1 MPAPLLIVTPQATF
15 GELIRVS
22 LEDTGQ
28 YLVRLAISGKE
39 AQEIAN
45 RIHFQ
50 LVIIDSAITD
60 IPFVPLCK
68 NMLDIQKGIRL
79 IVIPPD
85 NDVNHPSLEGLLPHG
100 YLSKPFYL
108 PDLMKTVSQL
118 LHERDIELHTAT
130 PYSVPIPPWVQD
142 TFTLQMY
149 LDQEMKD
156 TQALAG
162 LIGIYHPN
170 LDNCSLRAWT
180 GQLTAESAVELI
192 TLIFRYWNKD
202 QNTDIMRF
210 IRLAEEKRDFLIYAT
225 KMLGDFIL
233 VLAYDSKAPLSQIR
247 PQTKNIAQ
255 VLSTIPPQK
264 LNKSDEF
271 KVTSIPAAPQDRH
284 SKQNDWVSEEP
295 TTSSKPEPEE
305 SESSFQ
311 SANIVKDSVLKS
323 NPSISSEEYD
333 EEDLVDVPNLTA
345 LLGSFPP
352 PDPNLPA
359 TSNIEVD
366 TKVFTVQEKPLTEW
380 HNWQE
385 APLQISELPVADS
398 SNLNLDEKTSDQTSE
413 IAEVENYFLAEA
425 PVNAL
430 EDTRPHVVTVLTSI
444 SQLEPVSSALSQ
456 INYTCIL
463 VPRLPQHYLTGDL
476 ADRLAQWIHQLC
488 LAYGWRLEGIAIR
501 PEYLQWTVQ
510 VAPSI
515 SPGNLVRIIRQRS
528 SFNIFNRYTTLREQN
543 PSGDFWAPGYLI
555 VSGIQPPS
563 AQLLREYIIQT
574 RKRQG
579 VIK

>member
-1 MPAPLLIVTPQATF
+1 MPAALLVATPHAAF

-28 YLVRLAISGKE
+28 YQVRLVMSGKE
-39 AQEIAN
+39 AQDVAS
-45 RIHFQ
+45 RSHFQ
-50 LVIIDSAITD
+50 LAILDSALTEM
-60 IPFVPLCK
+60 PFVPLCK
-68 NMLDIQKGIRL
+68 SILELQKGVRL

-85 NDVNHPSLEGLLPHG
+85 NDVNHPSLGDLLPHG
-100 YLSKPFYL
+100 YLSRPFYL
-108 PDLMKTVSQL
+108 PDMINTVSQL
-118 LHERDIELHTAT
+118 LDERDVELRTAT
-130 PYSVPIPPWVQD
+130 PSSVTIPPWVQD
-142 TFTLQMY
+142 TITLQMY
-149 LDQEMKD
+149 LDQEMKS

-162 LIGIYHPN
+162 LIGIYRPN
-170 LDNCSLRAWT
+170 LDNCSLRVWT
-180 GQLTAESAVELI
+180 GQLTAESAAELI
-192 TLIFRYWNKD
+192 TIIFRYWNKD
-202 QNTDIMRF
+202 ENTDIMRF

-225 KMLGDFIL
+225 KMMGDFIL

-264 LNKSDEF
+264 PDKPKEN
-271 KVTSIPAAPQDRH
+271 KVTSLLAAPQAEQ
-284 SKQNDWVSEEP
+284 SKQNEWVSEVLPNPAQSEL
-295 TTSSKPEPEE
+295 EE
-305 SESSFQ
+305 SEGKFRATNEES
-311 SANIVKDSVLKS
+311 DSIPKS
-323 NPSISSEEYD
+323 IPTLSTEEFD
-333 EEDLVDVPNLTA
+333 EEDLADVPNLTA

-352 PDPNLPA
+352 PDPYSPP
-359 TSNIEVD
+359 TPKREVD
-366 TKVFTVQEKPLTEW
+366 NNVFTVPEKPLTEW

-385 APLQISELPVADS
+385 APLPITELPVADS
-398 SNLNLDEKTSDQTSE
+398 STLNLDTRTTDETSE
-413 IAEVENYFLAEA
+413 IAEVENYFLAEP

-430 EDTRPHVVTVLTSI
+430 EDTRPHVVTALTSI
-444 SQLEPVSSALSQ
+444 GQLEPVSAALSQ
-456 INYTCIL
+456 LNYTCVL
-463 VPRLPQHYLTGDL
+463 VPRLPQHYLTGEL

-528 SFNIFNRYTTLREQN
+528 SLNIFNQYAILREQN
-543 PSGDFWAPGYLI
+543 PSGDFWASGYLI

>member
-1 MPAPLLIVTPQATF
+1 MSAPLLVVTPHATF

-28 YLVRLAISGKE
+28 YQVRLVTTGKE
-39 AQEIAN
+39 AQDIGN
-45 RIHFQ
+45 HSHFE
-50 LVIIDSAITD
+50 LVIIDSALRD
-60 IPFVPLCK
+60 IPFVSLCK
-68 NMLDIQKGIRL
+68 KILELQKGIRL
-79 IVIPPD
+79 VVIPPN
-85 NDVNHPSLEGLLPHG
+85 NDVNHPSLRDLLPHG
-100 YLSKPFYL
+100 YLSQPFYL
-108 PDLMKTVSQL
+108 PDLTNTVSQL
-118 LHERDIELHTAT
+118 LHERDVELHAAT
-130 PYSVPIPPWVQD
+130 PSAVAIPPWVQD
-142 TFTLQMY
+142 TITLQRY
-149 LDQEMKD
+149 LDQELKS

-170 LDNCSLRAWT
+170 LDNCSLRVWT
-180 GQLTAESAVELI
+180 GQLTAESAIELI
-192 TLIFRYWNKD
+192 TIIFRYWNKD
-202 QNTDIMRF
+202 ENTDIMRF
-210 IRLAEEKRDFLIYAT
+210 VRLAEEKRDFLIYAT
-225 KMLGDFIL
+225 KMVGDFIL
-233 VLAYDSKAPLSQIR
+233 VLAYDSKSPLSQIR

-255 VLSTIPPQK
+255 VLSMVPPQK
-264 LNKSDEF
+264 PEKSEEY
-271 KVTSIPAAPQDRH
+271 KVPSLPATQQDGQ

-295 TTSSKPEPEE
+295 LTPSQPEAEK
-305 SESSFQ
+305 SEGNNRAISVT
-311 SANIVKDSVLKS
+311 NDST
-323 NPSISSEEYD
+323 PISISSPSTEELD
-333 EEDLVDVPNLTA
+333 EEDLTEVPNLTA

-352 PDPNLPA
+352 PDPKSPP
-359 TSNIEVD
+359 TRKREVD
-366 TKVFTVQEKPLTEW
+366 TRVFSVPEEPLTEW

-385 APLQISELPVADS
+385 APLQITELPVADS
-398 SNLNLDEKTSDQTSE
+398 STPNLDVRTINETSE
-413 IAEVENYFLAEA
+413 IAEVENYFLDEP

-444 SQLEPVSSALSQ
+444 NQLEPVSAALSQ
-456 INYTCIL
+456 INYTCVL
-463 VPRLPQHYLTGDL
+463 VPRFPQHYLTGEL

-528 SFNIFNRYTTLREQN
+528 SLNTVNHYAILREQN
-543 PSGDFWAPGYLI
+543 PSGDFWASGYLI
-555 VSGIQPPS
+555 VSGVQPPS